1 MTSKIERLRVLILL
15 MAAMC
20 FTLPS
25 WGVLS
30 EYNLDQTLISLSADM
45 EALQQNVRK
54 DIRRFENRQIEF
66 RNEIEHL
73 DEICDETAVMLYSQ
87 DERYL
92 YGTLQATQEMKSVI
106 RQIRSQKSR
115 VEQLQSDLSVI
126 TNRYA
131 KLSEFLKTLEHKPS
145 TPKSRKALHISVAI
159 ADTLRNAIDSC
170 ICSVA
175 ADKDRYGNLV
185 RKADRLDAYNNDV
198 IKRTQELMFLKRNE
212 TLGEI
217 FSNLY
222 TRTVE
227 FRDDLMWR
235 FFTGQSDMD
244 DWNSKE
250 ARMYRYI
257 DIKSY
262 ISLILAI
269 AFYLITRFTRFSTP
283 WIAKKRIYWTLCL
296 WLASNILGFIVII
309 MMIGVAPMLQIVLML
324 QTELYILGLL
334 ILVSSTI
341 RLRKKKIWISLFSYL
356 PIYCLADIL
365 ISYREDLVPLSTVTF
380 TEPFFFIMALIG
392 QIVIMCFYFRRL
404 ELTDRRM
411 AWANL
416 VVIGI
421 SCLFSCSGYTIP
433 VSILFV
439 LWIGLV
445 IGFLFF
451 TLFRQ
456 FIRLDNLNSDSVAG
470 ITMRLLIFPLAL
482 PVIVIGLILWVTHI
496 FNLTTWFIDLLN
508 DPFVNMPDRI
518 GVLSAAK
525 IINIYSLGVI
535 VNYGLTL
542 AKFIIRRNLEDTRG
556 KVAVWISIGNII
568 IWLCYAIAVILI
580 LDINKAGLIA
590 AVGGAS
596 VGIGFAL
603 KDTFENFFS
612 GLTLMTGRL
621 RPGDIMEYEGVRGKV
636 LDIGIISTRM
646 ETEDGPIMTMPNR
659 QLFEKN
665 FKNMTRNHSV
675 ELRHIVFDISENND
689 PKLVRKIILDSFH
702 GIDGVDESRRHV
714 VIMRNFGSG
723 IMRVELKVWIDSE
736 KYLATEPAVRE
747 AIFEA
752 FRQNNIQAATFL
764 QHIDSKG
771 TNSIMSNHIT
781 LL

>member
-1 MTSKIERLRVLILL
+1 MTSKIEKIRVLIFL
-15 MAAMC
+15 MTAVC

-30 EYNLDQTLISLSADM
+30 EYDLDQTLISLSADM
-45 EALQQNVRK
+45 EALQQNVIK
-54 DIRRFENRQIEF
+54 DIRRFENRQKEF
-66 RNEIEHL
+66 RNEIAHL
-73 DEICDETAVMLYSQ
+73 DEMCDETAVMLYSQ

-106 RQIRSQKSR
+106 RHIRSQESR

-131 KLSEFLKTLEHKPS
+131 KLSEFLKALEHKAS

-170 ICSVA
+170 IRSVD
-175 ADKDRYGNLV
+175 ADKNRYGDLV

-217 FSNLY
+217 FSHLY
-222 TRTVE
+222 TRAVE

-250 ARMYRYI
+250 ARMYKYI

-269 AFYLITRFTRFSTP
+269 AFYLITRFTRFSTS
-283 WIAKKRIYWTLCL
+283 WIDQKRIYWTLCL

-334 ILVSSTI
+334 ILVLSTI
-341 RLRKKKIWISLFSYL
+341 RLRKKRIWISLLSYL

-365 ISYREDLVPLSTVTF
+365 ISYREDLVPLSTITF

-456 FIRLDNLNSDSVAG
+456 FIRLDNLRACLKTN
-470 ITMRLLIFPLAL
+470 
-482 PVIVIGLILWVTHI
+482 
-496 FNLTTWFIDLLN
+496 
-508 DPFVNMPDRI
+508 VN
-518 GVLSAAK
+518 
-525 IINIYSLGVI
+525 
-535 VNYGLTL
+535 
-542 AKFIIRRNLEDTRG
+542 
-556 KVAVWISIGNII
+556 
-568 IWLCYAIAVILI
+568 
-580 LDINKAGLIA
+580 
-590 AVGGAS
+590 
-596 VGIGFAL
+596 
-603 KDTFENFFS
+603 
-612 GLTLMTGRL
+612 
-621 RPGDIMEYEGVRGKV
+621 
-636 LDIGIISTRM
+636 
-646 ETEDGPIMTMPNR
+646 
-659 QLFEKN
+659 EK
-665 FKNMTRNHSV
+665 
-675 ELRHIVFDISENND
+675 
-689 PKLVRKIILDSFH
+689 
-702 GIDGVDESRRHV
+702 
-714 VIMRNFGSG
+714 
-723 IMRVELKVWIDSE
+723 
-736 KYLATEPAVRE
+736 
-747 AIFEA
+747 
-752 FRQNNIQAATFL
+752 
-764 QHIDSKG
+764 
-771 TNSIMSNHIT
+771 
-781 LL
+781 